1 MRPRLRPARATVE
14 VGAGP
19 TPRDGAVSGVS
30 GQAGAASRA
39 AHTAGLAAGS
49 RRARIP
55 RRRPRALGFEN
66 RTAPVRSGGMLS
78 RRSARSR
85 SARARSIRMSFHT
98 PVSIGR
104 RVTRRIGRS
113 SATTV
118 TIVSRAPSPVAN
130 LLAASNAPSLSETVP
145 AAAIRWSF
153 TAIAAIAG
161 IAPDFARRTIRS
173 SVSSGSHKARAP
185 KPKPQP
191 RTNPRKRRRR
201 EPRMRCERPTE
212 PAHGRGEH
220 QVEEKLEPSRVPLLV
235 WVSGCARRDWAV
247 RAECAAGAPGIER
260 VLAHRFRS
268 GQCVE
273 RVGRRSSR
281 CRHVCPTSVEYPSWS
296 SPATPRSRSPTL

>member
-1 MRPRLRPARATVE
+1 
-14 VGAGP
+14 
-19 TPRDGAVSGVS
+19 
-30 GQAGAASRA
+30 
-39 AHTAGLAAGS
+39 
-49 RRARIP
+49 
-55 RRRPRALGFEN
+55 
-66 RTAPVRSGGMLS
+66 MLS

-85 SARARSIRMSFHT
+85 SARARSIRMSCHT

-145 AAAIRWSF
+145 PRPSGGASLRSRRSPASRPTSRGGRSGRPYQAVRIKRVHPSPNPSHEQTRESGEDGSRGCAASAPPSRPTAAANTRSKKSSSLV
-153 TAIAAIAG
+153 AC
-161 IAPDFARRTIRS
+161 RS
-173 SVSSGSHKARAP
+173 SCGSA
-185 KPKPQP
+185 
-191 RTNPRKRRRR
+191 
-201 EPRMRCERPTE
+201 
-212 PAHGRGEH
+212 
-220 QVEEKLEPSRVPLLV
+220 VV
-235 WVSGCARRDWAV
+235 RDWAV

-281 CRHVCPTSVEYPSWS
+281 RRHVRATSVEDPSWS
-296 SPATPRSRSPTL
+296 SPPTPRSRSPTL